1 MLGWTIAMVALTG
14 VGFVLYNTPWRD
26 NDERLIIEMTPERRA
41 MIVQQ
46 ERLEQQMYRHM
57 DVKELL

>member
-1 MLGWTIAMVALTG
+1 MNWMLSAIVISA
-14 VGFVLYNTPWRD
+14 VGMVLYRIQWRD
-26 NDERLIIEMTPERRA
+26 TDERLLIEMTPERRA

>member
-1 MLGWTIAMVALTG
+1 MNWALAMVILAA
-14 VGFVLYNTPWRD
+14 VGMTLYRVQWRD
-26 NDERLIIEMTPERRA
+26 RDERLTIDMTPERRA